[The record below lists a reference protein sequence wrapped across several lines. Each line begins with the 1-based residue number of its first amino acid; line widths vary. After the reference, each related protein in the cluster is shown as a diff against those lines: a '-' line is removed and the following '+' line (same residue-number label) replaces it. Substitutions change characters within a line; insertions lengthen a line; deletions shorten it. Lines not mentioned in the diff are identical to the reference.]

1 MRRWSS
7 TVVGSRQEWWWPWR
21 EDNLDTRG
29 SPPQPVD
36 PLVLREL
43 AQARPQ
49 ATVPCSVYSHPYSGG
64 PPLLGVARPQ
74 QTPQRRA
81 RRLRLW
87 WPRGGGAAAVLSRA
101 AAVWRRLDRRAP
113 SMRARPPHTPH
124 TPHTPRPARPAH
136 SFCQPLAPP
145 RAYTCRLTERRQAPP
160 RLVRSPALSPAL
172 PPLPR
177 RPPDQV
183 AHRHAVRRR
192 RRAQSARGAARVP
205 LPLAHALALPL
216 PAGRGATAG
225 GRGASHGDRGARRDL
240 DLALST
246 SACDA

>member
-113 SMRARPPHTPH
+113 SMRARPPLPAPPAPPAPPCPPCPLVLPAT
-124 TPHTPRPARPAH
+124 RPAPCLHVPPHRATPSTA
-136 SFCQPLAPP
+136 AP
-145 RAYTCRLTERRQAPP
+145 RAKPSAEPGPASPP
-160 RLVRSPALSPAL
+160 P
-172 PPLPR
+172 
-177 RPPDQV
+177 Q
-183 AHRHAVRRR
+183 
-192 RRAQSARGAARVP
+192 
-205 LPLAHALALPL
+205 
-216 PAGRGATAG
+216 T
-225 GRGASHGDRGARRDL
+225 
-240 DLALST
+240 T
-246 SACDA
+246 